1 MLYSFATLEQDKL
14 KAIQALEKE
23 IGTPVVALES
33 IDAAAVKLGNERLKK
48 LRNLEQELGV
58 VLVAVKPQ

>member
-1 MLYSFATLEQDKL
+1 MLYSLATLEQEKL

-23 IGTPVVALES
+23 IGSPVVALES
-33 IDAAAVKLGNERLKK
+33 IDADAVKLGDDRLKK

-58 VLVAVKPQ
+58 VLVAVKAQ